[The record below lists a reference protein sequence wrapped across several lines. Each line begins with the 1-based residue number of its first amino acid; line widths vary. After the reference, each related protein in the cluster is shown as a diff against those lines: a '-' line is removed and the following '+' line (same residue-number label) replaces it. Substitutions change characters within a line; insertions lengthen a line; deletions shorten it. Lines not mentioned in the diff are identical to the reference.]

1 MKTVITQQIDGYN
14 IIIGFDKPQIDPIET
29 KKAIQPLI
37 NNLNISKKL
46 KQKIKEAGRIHKAKS
61 AALLKMKFAEKQK
74 DAIKFEEA
82 ERELNKRLND
92 LKEIEK
98 DFIELKKE
106 QLEKIQALKKNNRV
120 YFEPRTGED
129 RITKNEYQTLSAAYI
144 DNKQNG
150 NLTDRNGNEVIDN
163 RGQTYVKEG
172 QIIHITTIGHEVDG
186 PLVSNLTPA
195 ALARLIYEYMTIPE
209 IEAEKQE
216 KANNILSQA
225 AVMRSELEIQ
235 GDPDALT
242 KSQTWY
248 NDQIT
253 ALNSEYDTIL
263 ANREADRIAHGLENT
278 PSITP

>member
-1 MKTVITQQIDGYN
+1 
-14 IIIGFDKPQIDPIET
+14 
-29 KKAIQPLI
+29 
-37 NNLNISKKL
+37 
-46 KQKIKEAGRIHKAKS
+46 
-61 AALLKMKFAEKQK
+61 
-74 DAIKFEEA
+74 
-82 ERELNKRLND
+82 
-92 LKEIEK
+92 
-98 DFIELKKE
+98 
-106 QLEKIQALKKNNRV
+106 
-120 YFEPRTGED
+120 
-129 RITKNEYQTLSAAYI
+129 
-144 DNKQNG
+144 
-150 NLTDRNGNEVIDN
+150 
-163 RGQTYVKEG
+163 
-172 QIIHITTIGHEVDG
+172 
-186 PLVSNLTPA
+186 LTPA